1 MSKKYSI
8 RGKVK
13 YVKVTITGA
22 YDFGIGFGTHIPQSE

>member
-13 YVKVTITGA
+13 YVKGTITGE
-22 YDFGIGFGTHIPQSE
+22 YDFGIGFGSNIPQSE